1 MSEEDQVKEEQQN
14 GSDELF
20 ERFIIKI
27 DKGQEP
33 LRIDKFLQ
41 ARITHATRN
50 KVQRAIE
57 FGHVMV
63 NGNLIKSNY
72 KIRPGDHIIVYSEN
86 TPENFEIVPEQID
99 LDIIYED
106 DDVIADLAAAID
118 VGGISPINIPAAS
131 ASSAARR
138 KGRSRQAILASLFV
152 RRTLIPILLTLG
164 VLLPVLGAVWFV
176 VPAESPFKAVGQ
188 ELPWAMLLIG
198 PVFLVV
204 GILNMLQVRAALR
217 GH

>member
-1 MSEEDQVKEEQQN
+1 MDVLSAPMDAPAEEPSAEEPSAEEPSADAPSEARPLAPSAPPQAANVSPQTPAEAP
-14 GSDELF
+14 
-20 ERFIIKI
+20 R
-27 DKGQEP
+27 QEAFTVTN
-33 LRIDKFLQ
+33 D
-41 ARITHATRN
+41 
-50 KVQRAIE
+50 
-57 FGHVMV
+57 
-63 NGNLIKSNY
+63 
-72 KIRPGDHIIVYSEN
+72 
-86 TPENFEIVPEQID
+86 
-99 LDIIYED
+99 ED